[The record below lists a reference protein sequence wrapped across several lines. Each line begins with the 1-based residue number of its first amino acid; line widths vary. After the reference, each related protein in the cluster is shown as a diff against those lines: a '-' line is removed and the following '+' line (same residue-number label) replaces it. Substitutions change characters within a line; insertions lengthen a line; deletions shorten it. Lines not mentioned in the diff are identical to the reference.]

1 MKPGLSNAQMK
12 RRIPVEKIPSREH
25 DFGAK
30 LRQVSVV
37 ERLKA
42 YVDWKR
48 GSSAETA
55 MPEFGPLS
63 INLDLTAAC
72 NFACPHCVD
81 SGIINTG
88 EYLTYNDINS

>member
-1 MKPGLSNAQMK
+1 M
-12 RRIPVEKIPSREH
+12 EKIPSREH

-30 LRQVSVV
+30 LRQASVV

-48 GSSAETA
+48 GCAAEAA

-63 INLDLTAAC
+63 INL
-72 NFACPHCVD
+72 
-81 SGIINTG
+81 G
-88 EYLTYNDINS
+88 EKQVRRIYNKWAKSNR